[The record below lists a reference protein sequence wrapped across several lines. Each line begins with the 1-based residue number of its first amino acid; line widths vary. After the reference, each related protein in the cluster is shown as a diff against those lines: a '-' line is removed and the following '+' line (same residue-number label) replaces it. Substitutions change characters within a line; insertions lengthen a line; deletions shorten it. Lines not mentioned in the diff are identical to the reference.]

1 MVVAIWFIKL
11 DLKLNKV
18 SKLNNNLL
26 KQIKKEETGGV
37 EGDW

>member
-1 MVVAIWFIKL
+1 MFH
-11 DLKLNKV
+11 LNK
-18 SKLNNNLL
+18 SLDQEEKCHGINNNLL